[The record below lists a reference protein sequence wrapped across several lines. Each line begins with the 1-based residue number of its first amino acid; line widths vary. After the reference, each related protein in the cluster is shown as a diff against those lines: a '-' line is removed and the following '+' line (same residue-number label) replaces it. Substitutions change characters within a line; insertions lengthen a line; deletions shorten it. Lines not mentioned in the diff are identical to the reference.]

1 MKYLERKE
9 AKMYRGRFLILLTS
23 VFIFSL
29 LVFGQFG
36 NNPNSQDDEY
46 TNLKLICAGM
56 GFQNGYLDGYDLG
69 LNDSKQGYES
79 IYQDNVYYKNGTRGY
94 RDEWVFK
101 TIYKRAYRQGFKK
114 GYEDGYNHRK
124 NLVVSYFSN
133 LDEIITSRA
142 KTTYRRETTPTRR
155 VHYKITVPEG
165 TRILAKLQDYIST
178 ASNERGDSFKAVVS
192 EDVFV
197 GDRVAIPAGT
207 VIEGVIGKVKRP
219 GRIKGRAELSFRF
232 DRLKFKDGEVVPIS
246 ATLTGL
252 GGEGKMKSEEGTF
265 EGPSSKGHDA
275 KIVAGTATAGT
286 VIGAI
291 AAGGK
296 GGLIGA
302 TIGGLVGLAGVLS
315 TRGKDIELPAGTIV
329 EISLDRP
336 ITIERYGVK

>member
-1 MKYLERKE
+1 MKPLK
-9 AKMYRGRFLILLTS
+9 KTFLLITIFLSFTIL
-23 VFIFSL
+23 FA
-29 LVFGQFG
+29 QY
-36 NNPNSQDDEY
+36 NPNSENDEY

-69 LNDSKQGYES
+69 YNDSKQGYES
-79 IYQDNVYYKNGTRGY
+79 IYQDNELYKNATRGY
-94 RDEWVFK
+94 KTEWVFK

-114 GYEDGYNHRK
+114 GYYDGYNHRE
-124 NLVVSYFSN
+124 NVVVNYFSN
-133 LDEIITSRA
+133 LDEIVKREA
-142 KTTYRRETTPTRR
+142 RDRYKRETSPTRR
-155 VHYKITVPEG
+155 THLKIVVPEG

-178 ASNERGDSFKAVVS
+178 AANERGDSFKAVVT

-197 GDRVAIPAGT
+197 GEKVAIPQGT
-207 VIEGVIGKVKRP
+207 IIEGVIGKVKRP

-232 DRLKFKDGEVVPIS
+232 DRLRLKNGEVIPIS
-246 ATLTGL
+246 ATLTGI
-252 GGEGKMKSEEGTF
+252 GGEGKMKNDEGTF
-265 EGPSSKGHDA
+265 EGPGTKGHDA
-275 KIVAGTATAGT
+275 KVVAGTAAAGT

-302 TIGGLVGLAGVLS
+302 TIGGLAGLAGVLS

-336 ITIERYGVK
+336 ITIERYDVK